1 LDGYKLP
8 VDKEVAK
15 QDIINYIE
23 KNITNLRELSLRT
36 ALKLAD
42 LRVLNGDRWEVLANT
57 TILRRML

>member
-1 LDGYKLP
+1 MP

-15 QDIINYIE
+15 QDIIKYIE
-23 KNITNLRELSLRT
+23 KKMTNLRELSQRT